1 MAEKLSTVE
10 EKTPDPSP
18 PSPEVIS
25 LLAVDQRDADET
37 LSLVEEY
44 DSKFGLPTPEFEKK
58 LRWKLYLH
66 ITILITLINL
76 MLFVSFVI

>member
-10 EKTPDPSP
+10 EKITDPSP
-18 PSPEVIS
+18 PSSEAVS

-44 DSKFGLPTPEFEKK
+44 DSRFGPPTPKFEKK

-66 ITILITLINL
+66 LTVLVTLINL

>member
-1 MAEKLSTVE
+1 MAEKSSAVE
-10 EKTPDPSP
+10 EKIPDPSP
-18 PSPEVIS
+18 SPEVVSI
-25 LLAVDQRDADET
+25 LAVDQRDAGET

-44 DSKFGLPTPEFEKK
+44 DSSFGPPTPEFEKK

-66 ITILITLINL
+66 LTVLITLINL